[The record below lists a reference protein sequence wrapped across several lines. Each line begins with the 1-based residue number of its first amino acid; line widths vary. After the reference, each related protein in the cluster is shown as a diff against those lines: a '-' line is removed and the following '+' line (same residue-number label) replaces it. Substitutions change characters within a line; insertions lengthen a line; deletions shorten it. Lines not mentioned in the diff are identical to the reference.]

1 MINVHVVAAN
11 NRDSYQAELDS
22 FFKWRHRVYVEQRG
36 WLPPSPDG
44 RERDQFDTDDAVY
57 LLAMEDGELVAGT
70 RLIPTDRP
78 HLLSEVFSH
87 LASVKG
93 VPRSPAVAEWTRMF
107 VVPGRR
113 GGLHTGACGQMCC
126 GVMEYLLEEG
136 AAQVGGVQELYWL
149 PRWHHYGWR
158 VHPLGLPEEIG
169 RDWCVAAY
177 FDVTEEALA
186 GVRAAAGVDRDLI
199 VRRGSP
205 HPFIPTRPS
214 RSLGLRLPGIEEVP
228 EMRRKVGHGYAR

>member
-1 MINVHVVAAN
+1 MLHVHVVAAN
-11 NRDSYQAELDS
+11 NRKIYREELES
-22 FFKWRHRVYVEQRG
+22 FFQWRHKVYVEQKG
-36 WLPPSPDG
+36 WLPPSADG
-44 RERDQFDTDDAVY
+44 RERDQFDNDGAVY
-57 LLAMEDGELVAGT
+57 LLAMDDGALAAGT
-70 RLIPTDRP
+70 RLIPSDRP
-78 HLLSEVFSH
+78 HLLSEVFPQ
-87 LASVKG
+87 LAAVKG
-93 VPRSPAVAEWTRMF
+93 VPRSPLIAEWTRMF

-126 GVMEYLLEEG
+126 AVMEYLLEEG

-186 GVRAAAGVDRDLI
+186 GVRAAAGVDRNLI

-205 HPFIPTRPS
+205 QPFLPD
-214 RSLGLRLPGIEEVP
+214 RSLRSIGLRRGMVA
-228 EMRRKVGHGYAR
+228 EMHNRAVHGKAQ